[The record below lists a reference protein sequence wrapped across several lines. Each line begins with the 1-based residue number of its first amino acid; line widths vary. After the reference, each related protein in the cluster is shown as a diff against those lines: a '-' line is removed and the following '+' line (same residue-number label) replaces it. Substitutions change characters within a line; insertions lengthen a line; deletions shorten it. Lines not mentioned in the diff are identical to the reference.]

1 MLKKIFWSM
10 VIFHLLVLALDSGN
24 TSEEGLKDGKLM
36 LLKSET
42 AEFTTTHGKLDNA
55 LNQAPLQI
63 KYTPN
68 NLESRVADS

>member
-1 MLKKIFWSM
+1 MLFSGEKMLKKIFWSM

-55 LNQAPLQI
+55 LN
-63 KYTPN
+63 
-68 NLESRVADS
+68 

>member
-1 MLKKIFWSM
+1 MFKKIFWSM

-55 LNQAPLQI
+55 LN
-63 KYTPN
+63 
-68 NLESRVADS
+68 